1 MSHLLKDKKFI
12 LNFLRIF
19 FYIIILISI
28 IIGTYL
34 YAGNKIIFFIFGLL
48 SNLIFLFVFSKKTY
62 FFEIFFGGLL
72 WLGFWYKS
80 VLIIIFDN
88 YNFKEGAGIF
98 NSFDFN
104 EKIQILDNSFATVC
118 YGLSGFLLACLIK
131 NTVFRNFY
139 ELKNNFEKDNKF
151 TNIKIFKLLL
161 LIFIISYLIITYS
174 NFFLGIYQRG
184 ILSTYNT
191 HFLISAIYK
200 WLLLFGFSS
209 FIAFIFIYVLKS
221 KLKIY
226 LLSTTSIIET
236 FITNLSFLSR
246 GMIFNLFA
254 IFIGLYKSNKFYNL
268 KLNINFFL
276 IYLLSIMIFFYL
288 SVISVNYLRANIFF
302 VKTDPLKPSIEIIEQ
317 DDVFIDMHDIK
328 KKYNTKKRAF
338 IEFLSLSKN
347 RWVGIDALVAVESF
361 DGKSFELLKQSFYDE
376 FDKNKYPYYERHV
389 QKRIKKPTNTIQY
402 GITTPG
408 IFAFSYYTG
417 SQVFVFITIFFI
429 SFFLLTFEK
438 FIFLIFNNLILCSI
452 LSQVLA
458 YRLIHFG
465 YMPQN
470 SYMLLTSILI
480 TIIGLYLIKK
490 ILNQQIP

>member
-1 MSHLLKDKKFI
+1 MSHLLKNYK
-12 LNFLRIF
+12 LTLYFLRIF
-19 FYIIILISI
+19 FYIIILITI
-28 IIGTYL
+28 TIGSYL
-34 YAGNKIIFFIFGLL
+34 YTGNKIIFFIFGLL
-48 SNLIFLFVFSKKTY
+48 SNFIFLFVFSKKTY
-62 FFEIFFGGLL
+62 FFEIFFGGLV

-80 VLIIIFDN
+80 LLIIIFDN

-98 NSFDFN
+98 NNLDLN
-104 EKIQILDNSFATVC
+104 EKIQILDNTFVTVC
-118 YGLSGFLLACLIK
+118 YGLSAFLLACLIK
-131 NTVFRNFY
+131 NTVLKNFY
-139 ELKNNFEKDNKF
+139 ELKNNFEKNNKF
-151 TNIKIFKLLL
+151 SNNKIFILLL
-161 LIFIISYLIITYS
+161 LVFIISYLIITCS

-184 ILSTYNT
+184 ILPTYNA
-191 HFLISAIYK
+191 HFLIASIYK

-209 FIAFIFIYVLKS
+209 FIAFIFIYTIKS

-226 LLSTTSIIET
+226 LLSISSIIET

-254 IFIGLYKSNKFYNL
+254 IFIGIYKSNKFYNI

-276 IYLLSIMIFFYL
+276 IYLISIIFFFYL

-302 VKTDPLKPSIEIIEQ
+302 IKVDSTKSSIEITKQ
-317 DDVFIDMHDIK
+317 DDVVVDKPVIK
-328 KKYNTKKRAF
+328 KKYNTNKKAF
-338 IEFLSLSKN
+338 VEFLSLSKN

-361 DGKSFELLKQSFYDE
+361 DGKSFEFFKQSFYDE
-376 FDKNKYPYYERHV
+376 FDKNKYAYYEKNV
-389 QKRIKKPTNTIQY
+389 QKRIKKKTNTIQY

-408 IFAFSYYTG
+408 IFAFLYYTG
-417 SQVFVFITIFFI
+417 SQVFVFIAVFFI
-429 SFFLLTFEK
+429 SLFLLTFEK
-438 FIFLIFNNLILCSI
+438 FIFLIFNNLVLCSI

-490 ILNQQIP
+490 ILN

>member
-1 MSHLLKDKKFI
+1 MSHLLKNNKST
-12 LNFLRIF
+12 LNSLRII
-19 FYIIILISI
+19 FYIIILITI
-28 IIGTYL
+28 TIGSYL
-34 YAGNKIIFFIFGLL
+34 YIGNKIIFFIFGLL
-48 SNLIFLFVFSKKTY
+48 SNLIFLFVFYKKTY
-62 FFEIFFGGLL
+62 FFEIFFGGLV

-98 NSFDFN
+98 NNLDLN
-104 EKIQILDNSFATVC
+104 EKISILDNSFATVC
-118 YGLSGFLLACLIK
+118 YGLSGFLLACLLK
-131 NTVFRNFY
+131 NTVLKNFY
-139 ELKNNFEKDNKF
+139 ELKNHLEKNNKF
-151 TNIKIFKLLL
+151 TNTKIFKLLL
-161 LIFIISYLIITYS
+161 LVFIISYLIITYS

-191 HFLISAIYK
+191 HFLIASIYK

-209 FIAFIFIYVLKS
+209 FIAFIFIYTIKS

-226 LLSTTSIIET
+226 LLSISSIIET

-276 IYLLSIMIFFYL
+276 IYLLSIIFFFYL

-302 VKTDPLKPSIEIIEQ
+302 VKIDPLKTPLENIDQ
-317 DDVFIDMHDIK
+317 DDMHVE
-328 KKYNTKKRAF
+328 KKYNTNKKAF
-338 IEFLSLSKN
+338 VEFLSLSKN

-408 IFAFSYYTG
+408 IFAFSYYSG
-417 SQVFVFITIFFI
+417 SQVFVFFTIFFI

-452 LSQVLA
+452 FSQVLA

-470 SYMLLTSILI
+470 TYLLLSSILM
-480 TIIGLYLIKK
+480 TIIGLYLLQK
-490 ILNQQIP
+490 ILKGN